1 MNVRLALPLVV
12 LVSVPVLAQ
21 DDPVFRSLQQGFSSS
36 VGPYLGVGDLDGDQ
50 VPDVAFTTSSGVRLA
65 RGRGDG
71 SFVLDPPQSIP
82 GLGERDLALADLDLD
97 GNLDLVTCGPFHEVM
112 VALGHGDLSFAP
124 AQTYLAEG
132 VPPSVVVTEVNGDG
146 LPDLVMGRQFGVRF
160 DVLPGVGGGLFGP
173 NQSFGPTALN
183 PREIA
188 AGDFDGDGDIDVAT
202 ASDDA
207 DDIVILH
214 NAGAGSFSGPLSLPV
229 VHSVTG
235 MVAGDLNEDGR
246 DDLFCVGFHELIVL
260 LADPLG
266 GFQPPTTATYSS
278 EQVRAIKTADLDE
291 DGHLD
296 IALLFGGDA
305 LILRGL
311 GDGSLEAPVVASVG
325 YSGFDLA
332 LGDLNVD
339 GELDL
344 VGGGWNVLT
353 GELNRGDLSFGPG
366 IATGAGP
373 TGLALADFDGDG
385 RLDLATADKEADT
398 ISVRLATGNGWFGAL
413 TTLPF
418 EFVPRYLVSDDFN
431 ADGLPDLAAANDQSP
446 DLVKVWLG
454 AGDGSF
460 GPAATYSVGGQVRD
474 LASGDMDGDGLPE
487 LLVVSALSQVLQLLR
502 NAGNGLFVLEPSF
515 PLAQSPNG
523 MVLADLDEDGALDV
537 VTSHNLPAGSV
548 QVHLNDG
555 SGGISP
561 AVPPESGTI
570 QTGLSCADIDGDG
583 HLDLIGTDKA
593 GVAAATRHGHGDGS
607 FDAAVVLGTSVQAVG
622 TVVGDVDADDVPD
635 VIAWHTW
642 QSAAGVLGLFRGL
655 GAGAFAP
662 EEFFDKYAAPSDVQL
677 GDLDQDGVLDVA
689 ASFSDQVQL
698 LLSRRG
704 PWDDL
709 LQPLAGGAGFAH
721 QTGEGTL
728 VGGQHFSFTLS
739 DARPSALCWHI
750 VGIAA
755 LNAPFKGGTMVPF
768 PTLVNGPL
776 LTNPQGKLVLAG
788 NWPNGAP
795 SGLPLYIQF
804 WIQDPGGPAGF
815 AASNALR
822 ATLP

>member
-1 MNVRLALPLVV
+1 MSVRLALSLAVF
-12 LVSVPVLAQ
+12 VSVPVLAQ
-21 DDPVFRSLQQGFSSS
+21 DDPVFRSLHQGFSSS
-36 VGPYLGVGDLDGDQ
+36 GVGPYVGVGDLDGDQ
-50 VPDVAFTTSSGVRLA
+50 VPDVAFTTSSSVRLA

-71 SFVLDPPQSIP
+71 SFVLDPPQYVP

-97 GNLDLVTCGPFHEVM
+97 GNLDLVTCGPIHEVM

-132 VPPSVVVTEVNGDG
+132 VPPCVVVTEVNGDG

-160 DVLPGVGGGLFGP
+160 DVLLGVGGGLFGP
-173 NQSFGPTALN
+173 NQSFGPTALD
-183 PREIA
+183 PRVIA

-202 ASDDA
+202 GSGNAN
-207 DDIVILH
+207 DIVILH
-214 NAGAGSFSGPLSLPV
+214 NAGAGSFSEPLSVPV
-229 VHSVTG
+229 VQTVTA
-235 MVAGDLNEDGR
+235 MAAGDLNEDGR
-246 DDLFCVGFHELIVL
+246 DDLFFTGLSDLIVL

-266 GFQPPTTATYSS
+266 GFQPATTFTYSDS
-278 EQVRAIKTADLDE
+278 ARTLKTADFDE

-296 IALLFGGDA
+296 VAIHFGGEA
-305 LILRGL
+305 RIQRGH
-311 GDGSLEAPVVASVG
+311 GDGSLEAPVVAPLAF
-325 YSGFDLA
+325 SGFDLA

-344 VGGGWNVLT
+344 VATHFNALT
-353 GELNRGDLSFGPG
+353 SELNRGDLSFGPG
-366 IATGAGP
+366 IATGDGP
-373 TGLALADFDGDG
+373 VGLALADFDGDG
-385 RLDLATADKEADT
+385 RLDLATADKAAHT
-398 ISVRLATGNGWFGAL
+398 VSVRLATGNGWFGAL

-418 EFVPRYLVSDDFN
+418 AFAPRYLVSDDFN
-431 ADGLPDLAAANDQSP
+431 ADGLPDLAAANDQAP
-446 DLVKVWLG
+446 YLVKVWLG

-460 GPAATYSVGGQVRD
+460 GPAATYPVGEQLRD
-474 LASGDMDGDGLPE
+474 LASGDMNGDGLPE
-487 LLVVSALSQVLQLLR
+487 LLVVSALHQELQLLL
-502 NAGNGLFVLEPSF
+502 NEGNGLFVLEPSF
-515 PLAQSPNG
+515 PLAQGPNG
-523 MVLADLDEDGALDV
+523 MVLADLDEDGSLDV

-555 SGGISP
+555 NGGISP
-561 AVPPESGTI
+561 AVPLSGGTI

-607 FDAAVVLGTSVQAVG
+607 FDAAVVLGTHVQAVG
-622 TVVGDVDADDVPD
+622 TIVGDVDADDVPD

-642 QSAAGVLGLFRGL
+642 QSPTGVFGLFRGL

-662 EEFFDKYAAPSDVQL
+662 EEFFEAYAAPMDVQL

-689 ASFSDQVQL
+689 SSISNQVQL

-750 VGIAA
+750 VGLAA
-755 LNAPFKGGTMVPF
+755 LNANFKGGTMVPF

-788 NWPNGAP
+788 NWPAGAP
-795 SGLPLYIQF
+795 AGLSLYTQF
-804 WIQDPGGPAGF
+804 WVQDPGGPVGF